1 MTSSPPTSTE
11 ETAPARSLS
20 DHGKTLRRWARYHLV
35 AWLVGYI
42 ERQPVTALPRLRR
55 LLLRVFPLVFA
66 AQARRAAELLPAE
79 FAPRRAAILRGMTVN
94 QVMNLLEIFFYE
106 KLLAARPD
114 LVDIEG
120 REHLDRARQS
130 GRGLIVLAAH
140 FGNWELQAYTLVR
153 LGLPL
158 HVIARPQAL
167 DQMTTFMNGFRER
180 RGVRVL
186 MANNL
191 SESLRLLA
199 QGEAVGIVSDLDAKE
214 HGFRVPFFGRP
225 ASFYPTPVILSVR
238 GRAPLLP
245 MFMERRPDGSH
256 LLRIEPPLTWE
267 RGESMTARV
276 RRYVERYEAAFRRRP
291 DLWVW
296 FHERYAH
303 AHLARD
309 EA

>member
-11 ETAPARSLS
+11 ESRPPLAWRDRA
-20 DHGKTLRRWARYHLV
+20 KTFRRWVRYHLL
-35 AWLVGYI
+35 AGLIRLI
-42 ERQPVTALPRLRR
+42 ERQPLTALPRLRR
-55 LLLRVFPLVFA
+55 LLLKVFPLVFA
-66 AQARRAAELLPAE
+66 AQTRRAAELLPAE
-79 FAPRRAAILRGMTVN
+79 FAPRREAILRGMTVN

-114 LVDIEG
+114 LVQIEG
-120 REHLDRARQS
+120 GEHLERARQA

-167 DQMTTFMNGFRER
+167 DQMTAFMNSFRER

-191 SESLRLLA
+191 TESLRLLG
-199 QGEAVGIVSDLDAKE
+199 QGAAIGIVSDLDAKE
-214 HGFRVPFFGRP
+214 HGFLVPFFGRP

-245 MFMERRPDGSH
+245 MFMERQPDGSH
-256 LLRIEPPLTWE
+256 RLRIEPPLVWE
-267 RGESMTARV
+267 RGESMTARI

-303 AHLARD
+303 AHLARV
-309 EA
+309 EP